1 MVRCPVCKEQNPDQA
16 RFCSNCGNPL
26 PTGRTGTRKTVTIM
40 FIDIA
45 GWTNIGES
53 IDSEPLQQVK
63 WRFFSTVSGV
73 IKRHGGSVEKFI
85 GDAVFG
91 VFGIPVVHEDDALRA
106 VRAAFDIRV
115 AMGRLNDELR
125 REWGLT
131 LRIRTGIN
139 TGEVAVA
146 GGTVTGDAV
155 NVASRLEEA
164 AAPDEILIGDST
176 YRMIR
181 HSVTVDTIPPLV
193 VQGKR
198 DPLRAHRLIGL
209 VDPSAGPGSRTPSL
223 SLAAPVIGRN
233 RERRRIQDAFE
244 AVVEERICHL
254 FTVLG
259 PAGIGKSRMVKEF
272 CDGVANRA
280 TVLSGRCLS
289 YGEGIA
295 YWPLMEMV
303 RQATGMSADSPAL
316 EGRRRL
322 RELLD
327 ELGVAG
333 ATEVVAALAPL
344 VGLGGAEVGTQES
357 FWAVRTLFQAL
368 AERRPLVLCF
378 DDVHWAEPTLLDL
391 IEHITDWSRDAP
403 ILLLCLTR
411 PDLLEERR
419 QWGGG
424 KLNATSMLLQPL
436 TDERCQRLIRSLMG
450 SDDVPPALIDRITS
464 SAAGNPLFV
473 EQMVAALVDD
483 GLLRRD
489 GNGWTATG
497 NLRDVKVPPSISALL
512 AARLDRL
519 DAAERRVLER
529 AAVVGGR
536 FYLDAV
542 VDLSDPEE
550 RPHVASHCLAL
561 VRKELVHPD
570 RSDLP
575 GVEAFR
581 FLHVLLRDCAYQAT
595 SKRQRADLHERF
607 ARWLQARM
615 LGGPGEHDELVGYH
629 LEQAYR
635 YRVELGQRD
644 ATTVELGR
652 QAASCLI
659 EAADRVRQGDEMG
672 AAQLLKRAIVLLPE
686 LDPLRLRAE
695 IDLGWALYSF
705 GRLSDA
711 DRILR
716 QVTERARRGGEE
728 GLRAHARLAH
738 LRVQFATEPEGLV
751 AVTLEEAGQALAAFV
766 HEGDE
771 VGAALAARSRASAYI
786 AAGQF
791 TAAEKAMRLAVQ
803 HAEDSG
809 VPRASQSLRREL
821 VSLLSWTPRPV
832 EESISL
838 ALAALAEA
846 GDDRGQRRALLAQL
860 AVLTAMGGDLEAAR
874 THLKDAEEIVWDL
887 SGPRFDPLHSGFV
900 VARVA
905 VLGDDLATAE
915 RELLKSCRHLSKM
928 GEKVFLATRAA
939 ALAEVMLALGRLDDA
954 GKYVTRC
961 RDAAA
966 GDQLPAQAGWCGV
979 HARLLAIRGRDNE
992 ALRFAETAV
1001 ELAGKTDD
1009 LDGQAA
1015 ALLARAEVL
1024 HRRGRKDDAAESL
1037 AAALERYHRKGNV
1050 TAAALATRAFDRLDD
1065 DGPDTTI
1072 IMPPEI

>member
-1 MVRCPVCKEQNPDQA
+1 MVRCPVCLEQNQDQF
-16 RFCSNCGNPL
+16 RFCSSCGNPM
-26 PTGRTGTRKTVTIM
+26 PTTSNEIRKTVTIM
-40 FIDIA
+40 FVDVA
-45 GWTNIGES
+45 GSTHLAEN
-53 IDSEPLQQVK
+53 IDSEPLQQLMT
-63 WRFFSTVSGV
+63 RYFATVRELV
-73 IKRHGGSVEKFI
+73 YAHGGSVEKFI

-91 VFGIPVVHEDDALRA
+91 VFGIPAVHEDDALRA
-106 VRAAFDIRV
+106 VRAALATRA
-115 AMGRLNDELR
+115 AMRELSDDLR
-125 REWGLT
+125 RDWGLP
-131 LRIRTGIN
+131 LRIRIGIN
-139 TGEVAVA
+139 TGEVTVA
-146 GGTVTGDAV
+146 GGRVTGDAV
-155 NVASRLEEA
+155 NVAQRLEA
-164 AAPDEILIGDST
+164 SAAPDDIVIGDDT
-176 YRMIR
+176 YRLIR
-181 HSVTVDTIPPLV
+181 ANVTVDTVDQLV

-198 DPLRAHRLIGL
+198 APLRAHRLRAL
-209 VDPSAGPGSRTPSL
+209 VDPGHGGRAPSP
-223 SLAAPVIGRN
+223 SPAPVIGRN

-272 CDGVANRA
+272 CDGVSNRA
-280 TVLSGRCLS
+280 TVLWGRCLS

-303 RQATGMSADSPAL
+303 RQATGVSADSPAL
-316 EGRRRL
+316 EGRNRL
-322 RELLD
+322 RELLVD

-357 FWAVRTLFQAL
+357 FWAVRSFFQAL

-403 ILLLCLTR
+403 ILLLCLSR
-411 PDLLEERR
+411 PEMLEERR

-436 TDERCQRLIRSLMG
+436 TEARCQRLIRSLMG
-450 SDDVPPALIDRITS
+450 SDDLAPELVDRITS

-489 GNGWTATG
+489 GNHWTAASG
-497 NLRDVKVPPSISALL
+497 SLRNVKVPPTISALL

-519 DAAERRVLER
+519 DTAERHVLER
-529 AAVVGGR
+529 AAVVGNR

-542 VDLSDPEE
+542 VDLSEPEE
-550 RPHVASHCLAL
+550 RQDVAAHCLAL

-595 SKRQRADLHERF
+595 SKRQRSDLHERF

-644 ATTVELGR
+644 AATVELGR
-652 QAASCLI
+652 QAATCLI

-711 DRILR
+711 ERILR
-716 QVTERARRGGEE
+716 QVTDRARRAGEH

-738 LRVQFATEPEGLV
+738 LRVLFSTEPDGLV
-751 AVTLEEAGQALAAFV
+751 ATTLEEAGEALADFV
-766 HEGDE
+766 RDGDE
-771 VGAALAARSRASAYI
+771 VGAALACRSQASAYT
-786 AAGQF
+786 AAGQYA
-791 TAAEKAMRLAVQ
+791 AAEKAMEMAVQ

-809 VPRASQSLRREL
+809 VPRAAQSLRREL
-821 VSLLSWTPRPV
+821 ISLLSWTPRPV
-832 EESISL
+832 KDSI
-838 ALAALAEA
+838 AIATAALDGA

-860 AVLTAMGGDLEAAR
+860 AVLTAMTGDIEGAR
-874 THLKDAEEIVWDL
+874 AHLKDAEEIVWDL
-887 SGPRFDPLHSGFV
+887 RGPRFDPMHSGFV

-905 VLGDDLATAE
+905 LLADDLTTAE
-915 RELLKSCRHLSKM
+915 RELRKSCRYLSQM
-928 GEKVFLATRAA
+928 GERASLATRAA
-939 ALAEVMLALGRLDDA
+939 ALAEVMLALGRLDEA

-961 RDAAA
+961 SEASAT
-966 GDQLPAQAGWCGV
+966 DQLPAQAGWCGV
-979 HARLLAIRGRDNE
+979 HARLLAIRGRDTE
-992 ALRFAETAV
+992 ALRFADTAV
-1001 ELAGKTDD
+1001 ELAEKADD
-1009 LDGQAA
+1009 YDCQAT

-1024 HRRGRKDDAAESL
+1024 HRTDRKDDAAMSL
-1037 AAALERYHRKGNV
+1037 ADALERYRRKGNIA
-1050 TAAALATRAFDRLDD
+1050 AAALASRAFDSLE
-1065 DGPDTTI
+1065 GPATV
-1072 IMPPEI
+1072 IMLAPPAV